1 MKSKVFLSCGQR
13 PDETKV
19 ANEIR
24 DLLLGRGFD
33 VYVAINAQT
42 IPEINAGIIREL
54 KDSDCYLFINFR
66 RERINRKSGG
76 QYRGSLFSNQE
87 LAIAYALGFTRLLI
101 INQRGIMPEGMVRYI
116 GVNTETFNDF
126 YDCRDVVARALD
138 RATDWRPDYTRR
150 LRADNLVFSPNPI
163 SYANLVGRF
172 LYVDILNG
180 RPDIAALV
188 ATARCADFAQDG
200 QTPRPSPIR
209 SALKATAF
217 RGFSHTIF
225 PNSHEAFD
233 LLCVGQYIP
242 PNVLARSV
250 SGALIGS
257 ETTYEEPERGVFL
270 NTALDVVSPPQLP
283 IALGIWQ
290 LRYEF
295 FAIDFPILSV
305 WIELNV
311 TDWNNPSAKILK
323 QDVI

>member
-66 RERINRKSGG
+66 RERINRKFGG

-116 GVNTETFNDF
+116 GVNTETFNDSD
-126 YDCRDVVARALD
+126 DCRVVVARALD
-138 RATDWRPDYTRR
+138 RAADWRPDYTRR
-150 LRADNLVFSPNPI
+150 LRADNLVFSPDPI
-163 SYANLVGRF
+163 SYANLAGRF

-188 ATARCADFAQDG
+188 ATARCAELAQDG

-225 PNSHEAFD
+225 PKSYEAFD

-242 PNVLARSV
+242 PNVLAC
-250 SGALIGS
+250 
-257 ETTYEEPERGVFL
+257 EEPERGVFL
-270 NTALDVVSPPQLP
+270 NTALDVVSPPRLP